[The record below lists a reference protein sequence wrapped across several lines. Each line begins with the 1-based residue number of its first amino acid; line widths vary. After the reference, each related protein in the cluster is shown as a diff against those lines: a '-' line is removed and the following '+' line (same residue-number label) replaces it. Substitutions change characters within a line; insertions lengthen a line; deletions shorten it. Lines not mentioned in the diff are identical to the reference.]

1 MSRDTQT
8 LKPDSQELPSAELT
22 VEPGKVSRPLDW
34 LPKLGRSQVRLEHLL
49 SRWYPGEALPRQLS
63 WLDEAVGG
71 GLRIERPEIL
81 WRASGIGRPGLIVQL
96 TVPRLGARLGLGIE
110 IPLAHQVVDRLLGFD
125 RAFAQSRLQITPVEW
140 GVWSFLILRALHSL
154 APDPA
159 SQRDQHASALL
170 PGPADMTLDRVGP
183 DEFDPTGLGS
193 IVTIR
198 WPVQVGNTEGA
209 VRFWIPESLVQ
220 LWLASS
226 WASADPAQPGAETIA
241 AETPS
246 GASTKVPRGE
256 LSGAWRAIAGSVALP
271 QGLRRL
277 RTGGVWLISETRLL
291 GSARNPSGEVDLIL
305 DLDDQESRFRFPATP
320 VADSGARLLRLEA
333 GILRERR
340 PRDPIDGTKS
350 SRTPMSQPPTAQN
363 PSTPP
368 GVAPLDVP
376 VTLTVELGR
385 VNLTLDQIAALKPG
399 DVVELGRHSRA
410 PVELTSN
417 GRLIARGELVQI
429 DTDLGVRVTNIFL

>member
-1 MSRDTQT
+1 MER
-8 LKPDSQELPSAELT
+8 
-22 VEPGKVSRPLDW
+22 
-34 LPKLGRSQVRLEHLL
+34 
-49 SRWYPGEALPRQLS
+49 LPRPLS
-63 WLDEAVGG
+63 WLEEATGG
-71 GLRIERPEIL
+71 GVRIERPEVL

-96 TVPRLGARLGLGIE
+96 TVPRLGTRLGLGIE

-125 RAFAQSRLQITPVEW
+125 RPFAQSRLQITPVEW
-140 GVWSFLILRALHSL
+140 GIWSFLILRALHSL
-154 APDPA
+154 ALGVEGERDHHADPE
-159 SQRDQHASALL
+159 L

-226 WASADPAQPGAETIA
+226 AAAGAEAAQPAAETIA
-241 AETPS
+241 AETPP
-246 GASTKVPRGE
+246 GASTTVPRGE
-256 LSGAWRAIAGSVALP
+256 LAGAWRALAGSVALP
-271 QGLRRL
+271 QGLRKL
-277 RTGGVWLISETRLL
+277 RTGGVWPISETRLL
-291 GSARNPSGEVDLIL
+291 GSPRNPGGEVDLIL

-320 VADSGARLLRLEA
+320 VADSGGRLLRLEA
-333 GILRERR
+333 GMLRERR

-368 GVAPLDVP
+368 GLAPLDVP

-417 GRLIARGELVQI
+417 GRLVARGELVQI
-429 DTDLGVRVTNIFL
+429 DTDLGVRVTNTFL